1 MASPI
6 EDIIEEIEEYIDTC
20 KPVAFSSTKISVN
33 RDDIQSLLEELRSK
47 TPEEI
52 RRYQK
57 IINNEKAI
65 LDNAKKQADSILA
78 QAQIKTDELIS
89 EHQIMQ
95 QAYAQANEV
104 VMVATK
110 RAQELLDNA
119 TNDANDIRTSAIAY
133 TDQLLMELQEIIV
146 RTMDSTRTKA
156 DAYLGELQGY
166 LDRVVANRMELS
178 PSPEETIANA
188 PQPKAG
194 RARTP
199 QKQATGP
206 LQQPNITRKQA
217 AAKPEAEA
225 PKQPD
230 AAAEKKKA
238 EPAPDAGLAKEETE
252 SNAKGIRNMS
262 EKFFNKE

>member
-6 EDIIEEIEEYIDTC
+6 EDIIEEIEEYIDSC
-20 KPVAFSSTKISVN
+20 KPVAFSNNKISVN

-65 LDNAKKQADSILA
+65 LDNARKQADSILA
-78 QAQIKTDELIS
+78 KAQIKTDELIS

-133 TDQLLMELQEIIV
+133 TDGLLMNLQEIVV

-156 DAYLGELQGY
+156 DAYLSDLQVY
-166 LDRVVANRMELS
+166 LDRIVANRMELS

-188 PQPKAG
+188 PQPKGG
-194 RARTP
+194 RAPVQSSANQVQTP
-199 QKQATGP
+199 SLA
-206 LQQPNITRKQA
+206 RKKPA
-217 AAKPEAEA
+217 APT
-225 PKQPD
+225 PIPTQ
-230 AAAEKKKA
+230 EKKSESTPNADDKA
-238 EPAPDAGLAKEETE
+238 DGSEKEADK
-252 SNAKGIRNMS
+252 SKGVKNLS